1 MATKRVAKKA
11 TTISAYG
18 SAPRGSSG
26 VSKPRTFTGAAPVPK
41 PPTQP
46 PTPAAPALAAVPKIA
61 AGPPPASLQT
71 GADRINTNYQYGTTV
86 GDVNTQLRSLAA
98 QYGAAPKV
106 TQYGYDPT
114 KNVGG
119 AYGDTTTTLDVA
131 PNQPGSTMEAL
142 LRNLGLTKGNV
153 NDTNLAQ
160 NTFFG
165 SRRLG
170 QLGDADSQFAGD
182 SGAAKRAYDDAVNA
196 LINGPNGIL
205 AARGV
210 RNTNLTNADIADQ
223 QAALAVPPEPSAPE
237 PAAPPPPEP
246 IYDGPSVSAGGSH
259 SQGTTGGS
267 QKVKPKKKKK

>member
-1 MATKRVAKKA
+1 MATKKPRKA

-18 SAPRGSSG
+18 NAPKGSSG
-26 VSKPRTFTGAAPVPK
+26 VSKPRTFTGAKPPAPK

-46 PTPAAPALAAVPKIA
+46 PTPAAPALAAVPKVA
-61 AGPPPASLQT
+61 SGPPPASLQS
-71 GADRINTNYQYGTTV
+71 GADRISTNYQYGTTV

-119 AYGDTTTTLDVA
+119 AYGDTQTTLDVA

-165 SRRLG
+165 SRRIG
-170 QLGDADSQFAGD
+170 QLGDADSQFTGD
-182 SGAAKRAYDDAVNA
+182 SAAAKRAYDDAVNA

-223 QAALAVPPEPSAPE
+223 QAALAVPPEPVAETPYAA
-237 PAAPPPPEP
+237 PAAPAEPPPP
-246 IYDGPSVSAGGSH
+246 TISAGGSH
-259 SQGTTGGS
+259 SQGTTGGP
-267 QKVKPKKKKK
+267 QKKKPKKKK